1 VRLFRRTK
9 PAEVVIREV
18 PHAVVAMDVCSH
30 GEPIIHECPKCDAE
44 YEASVYTGK
53 AAADHACPRCFVRF
67 PTSASLLTHMTAH
80 TANDWAPDD
89 RAVLTYE
96 GIKMTDDYGRDRD
109 PIYED
114 SVTTTNSR
122 LAAEHGAPT
131 AGSITDTKPPVVVA
145 YAGSDGRPVTLAEPA
160 PFERADCPHCRGTG
174 KTLTTSDLLRES
186 VALIGDHGDDVVR
199 EFYGRLLD
207 AAPGLA
213 ELFPADLLTEDAAKG
228 QRDKLLQALVA
239 LANLYDPESAERMT
253 ILDTRLAAFGLSHG
267 AFYRASEGVTRGA
280 TLDEYQAVK
289 VVLFGT
295 LHDFGGSAWLSEY
308 DTAWSAAY
316 DYAAGAMLFHGMR
329 SQVKSARYAR

>member
-1 VRLFRRTK
+1 MRLFRRTK

-18 PHAVVAMDVCSH
+18 PHAVVAMDTCSH
-30 GEPIIHECPKCDAE
+30 GEPIIHECSKCDAE
-44 YEASVYTGK
+44 YEAAVRAGEALTV
-53 AAADHACPRCFVRF
+53 HACTRCFTRF

-80 TANDWAPDD
+80 DANDRAPDD
-89 RAVLTYE
+89 RAVLAYE

-114 SVTTTNSR
+114 SVTTTNPR

-131 AGSITDTKPPVVVA
+131 AGSVTDTQPPIVVA
-145 YAGSDGRPVTLAEPA
+145 YAGSEGRPVTLTDPT

-213 ELFPADLLTEDAAKG
+213 ELFPADLLAEDAAKG

-239 LANLYDPESAERMT
+239 LAKLYDPENAEQMT
-253 ILDTRLAAFGLSHG
+253 ILDAHLVAFGRSHG
-267 AFYRASEGVTRGA
+267 AFYRTSEGVTRGA

-289 VVLFGT
+289 SILFGT
-295 LHDFGGSAWLSEY
+295 LHDFGRESWLREY

-329 SQVKSARYAR
+329 SPIKSARYAR